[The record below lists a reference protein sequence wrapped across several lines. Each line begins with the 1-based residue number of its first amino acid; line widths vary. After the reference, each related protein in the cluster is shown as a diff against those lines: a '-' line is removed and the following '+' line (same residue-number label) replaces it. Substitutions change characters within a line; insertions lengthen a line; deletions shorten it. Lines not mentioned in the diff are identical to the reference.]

1 MASDTGRHV
10 RVIGAGGT
18 IAMRGDRAT
27 PAMDVAELVAAAPEL
42 AGFALD
48 VQSVRNLPGAAL
60 GLDGALAV
68 ARAARAAARDGRGVV
83 VTSGTDTIEELAVL
97 IDLMLDADA
106 PVVVTGAIRP
116 ASATGADGPANLRD
130 AVGVAA
136 FPGASGLGCVVV
148 FGGQIHAA
156 RWVRKIDSTGPAAF
170 GSYQSGPL
178 GWVEEGVAVVLARP
192 MRSSGPIDPA
202 ALAARVHVVAA
213 GLGDDGGLLRAALA
227 SGADGIVV
235 VALGAGHLPPQML
248 DAVEE
253 AAARVPVV
261 ATVRPE
267 RGAVLHATYG
277 FRGSERDLRAAGVIV
292 AGRRSPA
299 AARIALIAGLGAGL
313 GVPELRRL
321 LEGDDAPPPVDSRGV
336 TLS

>member
-1 MASDTGRHV
+1 MASETGRPV

-27 PAMDVAELVAAAPEL
+27 PAMGADELVAAVPEL
-42 AGFALD
+42 AGFALE
-48 VQSVRNLPGAAL
+48 VEGVRNVPGAAL

-83 VTSGTDTIEELAVL
+83 ITSGTDTIEELAALV
-97 IDLMLDADA
+97 DLMHDADA
-106 PVVVTGAIRP
+106 PVVITGAIRP

-136 FPGASGLGCVVV
+136 SSSASGLGCVVV

-156 RWVRKIDSTGPAAF
+156 RWVRKVDSTGPTAF

-178 GWVEEGVAVVLARP
+178 GWVEEGIPAVLTRP
-192 MRSSGPIDPA
+192 VRTATIDPA
-202 ALAARVHVVAA
+202 SLGARVDVVAA

-227 SGADGIVV
+227 DGADGLVV
-235 VALGAGHLPPQML
+235 VALGAGHLPPETL

-267 RGAVLHATYG
+267 RGTVLHGTYG
-277 FRGSERDLRAAGVIV
+277 FRGSERDLRATGVIV

-313 GVPELRRL
+313 GGSELRRL
-321 LEGDDAPPPVDSRGV
+321 FAGDDSPPPTKSMEM

>member
-1 MASDTGRHV
+1 
-10 RVIGAGGT
+10 
-18 IAMRGDRAT
+18 MRGDRAT
-27 PAMDVAELVAAAPEL
+27 PAIEAGELVAAVPEL
-42 AGFALD
+42 AAFALE
-48 VQSVRNLPGAAL
+48 VEAVRNVPGAAL

-97 IDLMLDADA
+97 IDLMHDADA

-116 ASATGADGPANLRD
+116 SSATGADGPANLRD

-136 FPGASGLGCVVV
+136 SRAASGLGCVVV

-156 RWVRKIDSTGPAAF
+156 RWVRKVDSTGPAAF
-170 GSYQSGPL
+170 GSHQSGPL
-178 GWVEEGVAVVLARP
+178 GWVEEGVAVVLTRPAR
-192 MRSSGPIDPA
+192 GVAIDPA
-202 ALAARVHVVAA
+202 ELTGRVEVVAA
-213 GLGDDGGLLRAALA
+213 GLGDDGGLVRAAVA
-227 SGADGIVV
+227 SGADGLVV
-235 VALGAGHLPPQML
+235 VALGAGHLPPQTL
-248 DAVEE
+248 EAVEE

-267 RGAVLHATYG
+267 RGTVLHDTYG

-313 GVPELRRL
+313 SGSELRQVFA
-321 LEGDDAPPPVDSRGV
+321 DDDSQPPVQSRGL